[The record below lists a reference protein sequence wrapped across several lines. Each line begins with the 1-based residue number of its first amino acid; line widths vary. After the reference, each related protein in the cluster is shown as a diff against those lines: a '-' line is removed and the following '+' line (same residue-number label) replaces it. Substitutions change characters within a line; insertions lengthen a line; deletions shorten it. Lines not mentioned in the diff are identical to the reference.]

1 MADGSLDFPIPA
13 GRAATAAILPPPEQ
27 LFARCAR
34 RVGRHVARALGA
46 DDDADDLVQDVL
58 ITIFTKLGTLRDP
71 ALFDAWVACITTNK
85 IRQAIRQRSR
95 KRRVLGTW
103 HAVQDDTYR
112 TDFDGRVV
120 ASRAMSVLD
129 SLSPDER
136 ALLIAHWFAAGSADH
151 IAERRGYSISTL
163 QRRIRRAQARF
174 EKLARRDASLAK
186 CFVPKARSR

>member
-1 MADGSLDFPIPA
+1 MPDGSLDFQSPS
-13 GRAATAAILPPPEQ
+13 GRAATTARLPSSEQ
-27 LFARCAR
+27 LYARCAR

-46 DDDADDLVQDVL
+46 DDDVDDLVQDVL

-95 KRRVLGTW
+95 TRRVLGTW
-103 HAVQDDTYR
+103 RAVQDDTYR
-112 TDFDGRVV
+112 ADFDGRVV
-120 ASRAMSVLD
+120 ASRAMTLLET
-129 SLSPDER
+129 LSPDER
-136 ALLIAHWFAAGSADH
+136 ALLTAHWFAAGSADH
-151 IAERRGYSISTL
+151 IAARRGYSISTL

-186 CFVPKARSR
+186 CFEPDAL